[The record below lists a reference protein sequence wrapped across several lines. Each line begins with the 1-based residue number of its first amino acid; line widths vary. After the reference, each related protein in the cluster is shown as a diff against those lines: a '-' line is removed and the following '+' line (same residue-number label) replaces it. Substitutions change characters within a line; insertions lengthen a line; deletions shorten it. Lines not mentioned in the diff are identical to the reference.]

1 MLAGGLDQHNVVD
14 AIRISG
20 ATTVDV
26 SSGVELNAGKKDLK
40 QIHDFIR
47 ATQLV

>member
-1 MLAGGLDQHNVVD
+1 MLLMQLESVAQR
-14 AIRISG
+14 A
-20 ATTVDV
+20 VDV
-26 SSGVELNAGKKDLK
+26 SSGVELTAGKKDVR